1 MPRDDDI
8 DDQVRKDWEFARRA
22 QELMSRL
29 RKEQEDGSSGR
40 DPVKPDAGAR
50 EGDETPDE

>member
-8 DDQVRKDWEFARRA
+8 DDQVRKDWEFTRRA

-29 RKEQEDGSSGR
+29 RKQNWTESSAQ
-40 DPVKPDAGAR
+40 DPTTGDAAR